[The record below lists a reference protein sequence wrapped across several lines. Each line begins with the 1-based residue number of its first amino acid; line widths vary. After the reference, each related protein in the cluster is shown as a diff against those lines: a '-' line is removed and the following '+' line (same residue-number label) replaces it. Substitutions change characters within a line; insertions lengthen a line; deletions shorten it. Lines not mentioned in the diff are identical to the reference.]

1 LALADSDRN
10 ARFREHEGSL
20 PVFHYTAVPL
30 AGGRP
35 VKGTLD
41 AESARQARA
50 VLKERGL
57 LAAEIEQQKS
67 GTSERS
73 RLRLGSSLLTRF
85 SRQLSALLDAGLT
98 VDEALTVLA
107 DQSDNEREKR
117 LIAVLRGD
125 IASGLSVSAAMTALS
140 RAFPSFYPTL
150 VKAGEESGHLAG
162 VMQRLAVYLEER
174 AELISKVA
182 LAFIYPAVV
191 FVVSTLVIIG
201 MLTWVVPQMV
211 QVFQGA
217 RQTLPLMTR
226 VLLAISA
233 FVGDWGIWMLMATV
247 TAGVFFAVAMRGDV
261 FRMRVHALRLDLP
274 FFGHF
279 ERAANTARFS
289 STLAILVGSGV
300 PLLSALAAAEGVMTN
315 QVQRAAA
322 NAAAAQV
329 REGMGL
335 SRALAM
341 TRQFPPILIHLTASG
356 EVTGRLDRMLERA
369 AQELSRELSRRIET
383 FTTLLGPAVVLLMGG
398 VVLFIVLAIL
408 LPVFEINQFVK

>member
-1 LALADSDRN
+1 M
-10 ARFREHEGSL
+10 
-20 PVFHYTAVPL
+20 PVFHYTAIPL

-57 LAAEIEQQKS
+57 LTAEIEALKS
-67 GTSERS
+67 GTAERS
-73 RLRLGSSLLTRF
+73 RLRLGSALLTRF

-117 LIAVLRGD
+117 LITVLRGD
-125 IASGLSVSAAMTALS
+125 IASGLSLSAAMAALPRS
-140 RAFPSFYPTL
+140 FPSFYPTL
-150 VKAGEESGHLAG
+150 IKAGEESGRLPG

-174 AELISKVA
+174 AELISRVA

-191 FVVSTLVIIG
+191 FVVSMLVIVG

-217 RQTLPLMTR
+217 RQALPLMTR
-226 VLLAISA
+226 VLLSISA
-233 FVGDWGIWMLMATV
+233 FVGDWGVWMLAALAI
-247 TAGVFFAVAMRGDV
+247 AGALFAAAMRGQA
-261 FRMRVHALRLDLP
+261 FRLRVHALRLDLP
-274 FFGHF
+274 VFGHF

-315 QVQRAAA
+315 EVQRAAA
-322 NAAAAQV
+322 SAAATQV

-369 AQELSRELSRRIET
+369 AQELSRELSRRIEA
-383 FTTLLGPAVVLLMGG
+383 FTSLLGPAVVLLMGG

>member
-1 LALADSDRN
+1 LPA
-10 ARFREHEGSL
+10 FR
-20 PVFHYTAVPL
+20 YIAVPL
-30 AGGRP
+30 SGGRS

-50 VLKERGL
+50 TLKERGL
-57 LAAEIEQQKS
+57 LALEIEAQA
-67 GTSERS
+67 GGAAERS
-73 RLRLGSSLLTRF
+73 RLRLGTALLTRF
-85 SRQLSALLDAGLT
+85 SRQFSALLEAGLT
-98 VDEALTVLA
+98 VDEALTVLSE
-107 DQSDNEREKR
+107 QSDNEREKR
-117 LIAVLRGD
+117 LIAALRSD
-125 IASGLSVSAAMTALS
+125 IAGGLPVSVAMSAMP
-140 RAFPSFYPTL
+140 RAFPAFYPTL
-150 VKAGEESGHLAG
+150 VKAGEESGRLAG

-174 AELISKVA
+174 AELIAKVA

-191 FVVSTLVIIG
+191 FVVSALVIVG

-226 VLLAISA
+226 LLLSISA
-233 FVGDWGIWMLMATV
+233 FVGDWGLWLLAAAAA
-247 TAGVFFAVAMRGDV
+247 AGTLFAFAMRRES
-261 FRMRVHALRLDLP
+261 FRLRVHAWRLGLP
-274 FFGHF
+274 VFGHF

-315 QVQRAAA
+315 RVQRAAA
-322 NAAAAQV
+322 HAAAAQV

-335 SRALAM
+335 SRALAG

-356 EVTGRLDRMLERA
+356 EATGRLDRMLERA
-369 AQELSRELSRRIET
+369 AQELSRELSRRIEA
-383 FTTLLGPAVVLLMGG
+383 FTTLLGPAVVLVMGG

-408 LPVFEINQFVK
+408 LPVFEINQLVK